1 MILFSAGSGNQKA
14 EAFTW
19 PRLFGYEVA
28 IDQQIEIVIKML
40 ESFALYAEGN
50 SLSLRSLFFP
60 LPFCKF
66 ESFVDLFEREV
77 I

>member
-1 MILFSAGSGNQKA
+1 MILFSASNCDQKA
-14 EAFTW
+14 EAFIS
-19 PRLFGYEVA
+19 PRLFGYELA
-28 IDQQIEIVIKML
+28 IDQQIEIVFKL
-40 ESFALYAEGN
+40 LASFALYAEGN

-60 LPFCKF
+60 LPLCKF